1 VQVDDS
7 SFGQIVAAESGRLA
21 TLARLLTGDRDRG
34 RDLTEVALARAMLGW
49 RRLHEEEPGGALRRM
64 LFDVYSEW
72 WHRGYRRYTVPEPDN
87 GQQAGGTDNPVSAEL
102 AGMTPRQRA
111 VALMDAEGRSE
122 PEMVELLGLS
132 DRAVA
137 RSRPVVPMPELAT
150 ALSTVDARVPVQAVA
165 ARAARIRRRRRIT
178 AWVTAAVLV
187 GLAVPVLRALGSGP
201 DPAEA
206 ARQCPTRLP
215 TQVSNDGGDL
225 EGQIV
230 PFSPSRTYLC
240 LFSSDGA
247 RSDARLVN
255 PQAALQFVAA
265 LNSSRLASGSEV
277 CSQEAATPFVL
288 RVVTGGDH
296 GVTLLAAPS
305 GCGRVTNGRRTV
317 SAGRDLMAQVL
328 GGRSGPGREP
338 ALLSCAGLDSMVS
351 NGGPG
356 LGQRLVGFTGERIV
370 VCPEGVAAAVG
381 EVVGED
387 ARVLASEMDDAPA
400 RRPTGTGCPSSKR
413 FVIVVTGVVERVNI
427 AMDAG
432 GCRWAT
438 NGSRVVQLDLST
450 QNALRALAQLPPL

>member
-21 TLARLLTGDRDRG
+21 TLARLLTGDPDRG
-34 RDLTEVALARAMLGW
+34 RELTEVALARAMLGW

-72 WHRGYRRYTVPEPDN
+72 WHRGYRRYSVPEPAN
-87 GQQAGGTDNPVSAEL
+87 GQQAGGTDDPVVVEL

-150 ALSTVDARVPVQAVA
+150 ALSTVDVPVPVQAVA

-187 GLAVPVLRALGSGP
+187 GLAVPALRALGSGP

-215 TQVSNDGGDL
+215 AQVSNDGGDL
-225 EGQIV
+225 DGQIV
-230 PFSPSRTYLC
+230 PFNPTDTYLC

-255 PQAALQFVAA
+255 PQAAVQFVAV
-265 LNSSRLASGSEV
+265 LNSSRRASSSEV
-277 CSQEAATPFVL
+277 CSREAATPFVL
-288 RVVTGGDH
+288 RVTGGDRA
-296 GVTLLAAPS
+296 VNLLAAPS

-317 SAGRDLMAQVL
+317 SAGRDLMAQIL

-338 ALLSCAGLDSMVS
+338 ALLSCAGLDSMIS
-351 NGGPG
+351 NSGPG

-381 EVVGED
+381 EVVGDD
-387 ARVLASEMDDAPA
+387 ARVLASELDGAPE
-400 RRPTGTGCPSSKR
+400 RRPTGTGCPSSER
-413 FVIVVTGVVERVNI
+413 FVVVVTGVVERVNI
-427 AMDAG
+427 AMDVG
-432 GCRWAT
+432 GCRWAS
-438 NGSRVVQLDLST
+438 NGSRVVQLDPST